1 MVRVTEGKVILEVP
15 RLEDFRAPT
24 GDYVPSRAEVFYNPH
39 VEMARDIAVAVA
51 QAAVEILGKLRICDP
66 FAGVG
71 VRGLRYACEVEG
83 VERVVISDVSQKA
96 IDIIKKNL
104 ELNKPMVEVSVV
116 RSDANVL
123 LHEMRGRFNFV
134 DLDPF
139 GSPAPFVE
147 AACVSLSRAGV
158 LAVTATDTAA
168 LCGSAPSACLR
179 KYGAVS
185 LRTEYCHELG
195 ARILIGFIQRV
206 AAKHDLAFFP
216 LLTHLSRHQLRV
228 YLFGKRSSGSAFGVL
243 KEQGFVSHCFSCSR
257 RYLTKGTAA
266 ELPSSCDC
274 GEDLAHAGPLWLGSI
289 FDKNFVLKVLEEV
302 GRRKFRQRSQEFRL
316 LSMCV
321 NEAEGPPTFFD
332 LNVMASV
339 AGISPPKFSRI
350 EEALK
355 SSGYFFSRTHF
366 SPTGFRTDAP
376 YDFLI
381 SLF

>member
-1 MVRVTEGKVILEVP
+1 MVRITEGKVILEVP
-15 RLEDFRAPT
+15 QLEDFRAPT
-24 GDYVPSRAEVFYNPH
+24 GDYVPSKAEVFYNPH
-39 VEMARDIAVAVA
+39 VEMARDIAVAAA
-51 QAAVEILGKLRICDP
+51 QAATKILGKLRVCDP

-71 VRGLRYACEVEG
+71 VRGLRYACEVNG
-83 VERVVISDVSQKA
+83 VEQVVVSDVSPKA
-96 IDIIKKNL
+96 IEIIKENL
-104 ELNKPMVEVSVV
+104 ELNKPLVKISVV

-147 AACVSLSRAGV
+147 AACSSLSRKGI

-168 LCGSAPSACLR
+168 LCGSAPHACLR

-206 AAKHDLAFFP
+206 AAKHDLAFLP
-216 LLTHLSRHQLRV
+216 LLTHLARHQLRV
-228 YLFGKRSSGSAFGVL
+228 YLLGKRSPGFALEIL

-257 RYLTKGTAA
+257 RYLTKGVVA
-266 ELPSSCDC
+266 ELPSECDC
-274 GEDLAHAGPLWLGSI
+274 GGDLAHAGPLWLGPI
-289 FDKNFVLKVLEEV
+289 FDREFVLKVLEEISQ
-302 GRRKFRQRSQEFRL
+302 RRFRQSGQEFKL
-316 LSMCV
+316 LSMCAD
-321 NEAEGPPTFFD
+321 EAEGPPTFFD
-332 LNVMASV
+332 LNVMASI
-339 AGISPPKFSRI
+339 AGRSPPRFSRV
-350 EEALK
+350 EEALR

-376 YDFLI
+376 YDFLA